1 MGRFRERLAAFFFGR
16 NGPDELS
23 RLFWWASLIF
33 LVLSTVIRLFVSVL
47 AGYIL
52 YGVSL
57 ILFGVSLYRVLS
69 KNVSKRREENSKYLL
84 FRGKIKAFFMRQKN
98 KKQFKDTYIY
108 VKCPN
113 CKNILRFRRIVGEH
127 RAKCPCCHKD
137 FDLNIR

>member
-1 MGRFRERLAAFFFGR
+1 MGKFSERIARFFYGR
-16 NGPDELS
+16 NGPDDLC
-23 RLFWWASLIF
+23 RLLWWISLIF
-33 LVLSTVIRLFVSVL
+33 LVASTIIRLFVSIV

-52 YGVSL
+52 YGVALVFIGWSL
-57 ILFGVSLYRVLS
+57 FRSFSR
-69 KNVSKRREENSKYLL
+69 NVSKRREENLKYLV

-98 KKQFKDTYIY
+98 RKKYKDTYIY

-113 CKNILRFRRIVGEH
+113 CHNILRFRRIVGEH

>member
-1 MGRFRERLAAFFFGR
+1 MGRFRERLAAFLYGR
-16 NGPDELS
+16 NGPDELC
-23 RLFWWASLIF
+23 RLFWWVSVVF
-33 LVLSTVIRLFVSVL
+33 LVLSTVIRIFVSLL

-57 ILFGVSLYRVLS
+57 IFFGVSLYRALS
-69 KNVSKRREENSKYLL
+69 KNVSRRREENGRYL
-84 FRGKIKAFFMRQKN
+84 RMKGKIRAFFERQRNRRKY
-98 KKQFKDTYIY
+98 KDTYIY

-137 FDLNIR
+137 FDLNIK

>member
-1 MGRFRERLAAFFFGR
+1 MGRFRERLAAFLYGR
-16 NGPDELS
+16 NGHDELC
-23 RLFWWASLIF
+23 RLLWWVSLAF
-33 LVLSTVIRLFVSVL
+33 LITSTVIRLFVSVL

-57 ILFGVSLYRVLS
+57 VFIFLSLLRAFS
-69 KNVSKRREENSKYLL
+69 KNVSKRREENAKYLL
-84 FRGKIKAFFMRQKN
+84 LRGKIKAFFMRQKN

>member
-1 MGRFRERLAAFFFGR
+1 MGRFRERLAAFFYGR
-16 NGPDELS
+16 NGPDELC
-23 RLFWWASLIF
+23 RLLWWVSLIF
-33 LVLSTVIRLFVSVL
+33 LILSTVIRLFVSVL

-52 YGVSL
+52 YSVSL
-57 ILFGVSLYRVLS
+57 VFIFLSLLRAFS
-69 KNVSKRREENSKYLL
+69 KNVSKRREENAKYLL
-84 FRGKIKAFFMRQKN
+84 FRGKIKAFVMRQKN

-127 RAKCPCCHKD
+127 KAKCPCCHKD